1 MKKIEWVSQ
10 IKLSRNREAE
20 TESWFSAEI
29 EFHYPQ
35 TVGKPNK
42 LLEDFKRLSN
52 NELSAKKSIDFHN
65 QKITFWLFYS

>member
-35 TVGKPNK
+35 TVDKPNK

-52 NELSAKKSIDFHN
+52 NELSAKKSIDFDN